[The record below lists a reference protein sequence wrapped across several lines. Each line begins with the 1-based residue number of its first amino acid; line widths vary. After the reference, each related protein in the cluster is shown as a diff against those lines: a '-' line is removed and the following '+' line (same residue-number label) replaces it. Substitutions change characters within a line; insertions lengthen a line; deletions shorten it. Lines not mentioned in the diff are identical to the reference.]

1 MTQNDVTPTTTA
13 PGTQDEPPTADRPN
27 RSTEGAG
34 KPGPDRSMEGAG
46 QSSPNRSTDGAG
58 QGLDRGAGSGHGAEH
73 DDLAGS
79 ADASGAGRAT
89 GATEANR
96 APGATVGTGAAGAP
110 ARPLRTRR
118 LPVHWA
124 WFVAAVTFVTIIGAA
139 AFRSLPGLLIDPL
152 HREFDWSRG
161 TIGLA
166 VSVNLALY
174 GLTAPFAAALMDRFG
189 IRRVV
194 AVALTVIALGSGLTV
209 WMTAAWQL
217 LLCWGVL
224 VGLGSGSMALA
235 FAATV
240 TNRWFI
246 ERRGLVTGIL
256 TAASASGQ
264 LIFLPLL
271 AWIVEEH
278 DWRPAAVTVA
288 LAALAV
294 VPFVWLLLRDHPADV
309 GLKPFGSE
317 VFVEKPPPVPGAARR
332 AVKVL
337 LSAARTGPFW
347 LLAGTF
353 AICGASTNG
362 LIQTHFVPAA
372 HDHGMPI
379 TAAASLLAVIGVFD
393 VVGTVASG
401 WFTDRFDAR
410 RLLAV
415 YYALRGISL
424 LFLPMLLAFGG
435 PSVRPPMIFF
445 IVFYGLDWVATVP
458 PTLAL
463 CREHYGEDSAI
474 VFGWVL
480 ASHQVGAALIAF
492 LGGVARDVFGSY
504 DMVWY
509 ASGALCAV
517 AALMALVIRKGRAMV
532 PAVAG
537 A

>member
-1 MTQNDVTPTTTA
+1 MTQTTQA
-13 PGTQDEPPTADRPN
+13 AARAN
-27 RSTEGAG
+27 R
-34 KPGPDRSMEGAG
+34 PGPAPR
-46 QSSPNRSTDGAG
+46 R
-58 QGLDRGAGSGHGAEH
+58 RIH
-73 DDLAGS
+73 
-79 ADASGAGRAT
+79 RA
-89 GATEANR
+89 
-96 APGATVGTGAAGAP
+96 
-110 ARPLRTRR
+110 
-118 LPVHWA
+118 WY
-124 WFVAAVTFVTIIGAA
+124 VAAVAFVTIIGAA
-139 AFRSLPGLLIDPL
+139 AFRSVPGLLMDPL
-152 HREFDWSRG
+152 HREFGWSRG

-174 GLTAPFAAALMDRFG
+174 GLTAPFAAALMDRYG

-194 AVALTVIALGSGLTV
+194 AVALTVIALGSGLAV

-217 LLCWGVL
+217 ILYWGFL

-240 TNRWFI
+240 TNRWFT

-271 AWIVEEH
+271 SWMVENH
-278 DWRPAAVTVA
+278 DWRPAAITVS
-288 LAALAV
+288 LTALAV

-309 GLKPFGSE
+309 GLAPYGAKE
-317 VFVEKPPPVPGAARR
+317 FVPKPPPVTGAARR
-332 AVKVL
+332 ALTVL
-337 LSAARTGPFW
+337 FKAARTGPFW

-393 VVGTVASG
+393 VVGTIFSG
-401 WFTDRFDAR
+401 WLTDRFDAR
-410 RLLAV
+410 RLLGA

-424 LFLPMLLAFGG
+424 LFLPILLA
-435 PSVRPPMIFF
+435 PDVRPPMLFF

-463 CREHYGEDSAI
+463 CREHYGDDSAI

-480 ASHQVGAALIAF
+480 ASHQIGAALVAF
-492 LGGVARDVFGSY
+492 LGGLTRDLTGTY
-504 DMVWY
+504 DVVWY

-517 AALMALVIRKGRAMV
+517 AALMALVIRRRT
-532 PAVAG
+532 
-537 A
+537 

>member
-1 MTQNDVTPTTTA
+1 MNQTIASAARTSAPRPKRRTP
-13 PGTQDEPPTADRPN
+13 RIH
-27 RSTEGAG
+27 R
-34 KPGPDRSMEGAG
+34 
-46 QSSPNRSTDGAG
+46 
-58 QGLDRGAGSGHGAEH
+58 
-73 DDLAGS
+73 
-79 ADASGAGRAT
+79 
-89 GATEANR
+89 
-96 APGATVGTGAAGAP
+96 
-110 ARPLRTRR
+110 
-118 LPVHWA
+118 A

-139 AFRSLPGLLIDPL
+139 AFRSLPSLLIDPL
-152 HREFDWSRG
+152 NEEFHWSRG

-166 VSVNLALY
+166 VSINLALY

-189 IRRVV
+189 IRKVV
-194 AVALTVIALGSGLTV
+194 AVALAVIALGSGLTV
-209 WMTAAWQL
+209 WMDSAWQL
-217 LLCWGVL
+217 LLCWGLL

-240 TNRWFI
+240 TNRWFT

-264 LIFLPLL
+264 LIFLPVLS
-271 AWIVEEH
+271 WIVEKH
-278 DWRPAAVTVA
+278 DWRPAAATVA

-309 GLKPFGSE
+309 GLKPYGAQE
-317 VFVEKPPPVPGAARR
+317 FVPKPPPVTGAARR
-332 AVKVL
+332 TVGVL
-337 LSAARTGPFW
+337 FKAARTGPFW

-362 LIQTHFVPAA
+362 LVQTHFVPAA
-372 HDHGMPI
+372 HDHGMKI
-379 TAAASLLAVIGVFD
+379 TTAASLLAVIGVFD

-424 LFLPMLLAFGG
+424 LFLPILLA
-435 PSVRPPMIFF
+435 PNVHPPMIFF

-463 CREHYGEDSAI
+463 CREQYGDDSAI

-480 ASHQVGAALIAF
+480 ASHQVGAALVAV
-492 LGGVARDVFGSY
+492 LGGLARDTFGSY
-504 DMVWY
+504 DVVWY
-509 ASGALCAV
+509 SSGALCAV
-517 AALMALVIRKGRAMV
+517 AALMALVIRRGDRDAAL
-532 PAVAG
+532 PAVA
-537 A
+537 

>member
-1 MTQNDVTPTTTA
+1 MH
-13 PGTQDEPPTADRPN
+13 R
-27 RSTEGAG
+27 
-34 KPGPDRSMEGAG
+34 
-46 QSSPNRSTDGAG
+46 
-58 QGLDRGAGSGHGAEH
+58 
-73 DDLAGS
+73 
-79 ADASGAGRAT
+79 
-89 GATEANR
+89 
-96 APGATVGTGAAGAP
+96 
-110 ARPLRTRR
+110 
-118 LPVHWA
+118 A

-139 AFRSLPGLLIDPL
+139 AFRSVPGLLIDPL
-152 HREFDWSRG
+152 HDEFDWSRG
-161 TIGLA
+161 TISAA

-217 LLCWGVL
+217 MLCWGLL

-240 TNRWFI
+240 TNRWFT
-246 ERRGLVTGIL
+246 ERRGLVSGIL

-271 AWIVEEH
+271 SWIVERH

-309 GLKPFGSE
+309 GLKPYGATE
-317 VFVEKPPPVPGAARR
+317 FVPKPAPVPGAARR
-332 AVKVL
+332 AVTVL
-337 LSAARTGPFW
+337 FSAARTGPFW

-372 HDHGMPI
+372 HDHDMPL
-379 TAAASLLAVIGVFD
+379 TTAASLLAVIGVFD
-393 VVGTVASG
+393 VVGTIASG
-401 WFTDRFDAR
+401 WFTDRFEAR

-415 YYALRGISL
+415 YYSLRGVSL
-424 LFLPMLLAFGG
+424 LFLPLLLVT
-435 PSVRPPMIFF
+435 PTVQPPMIFF

-463 CREHYGEDSAI
+463 CREQYGEDSAI

-480 ASHQVGAALIAF
+480 ASHQVGAALVAF
-492 LGGVARDVFGSY
+492 LGGVARDAFGSY
-504 DMVWY
+504 DVVWY
-509 ASGALCAV
+509 ASGVLCAV
-517 AALMALVIRKGRAMV
+517 AALMALVIRRRGV
-532 PAVAG
+532 GVASV

>member
-1 MTQNDVTPTTTA
+1 MH
-13 PGTQDEPPTADRPN
+13 R
-27 RSTEGAG
+27 
-34 KPGPDRSMEGAG
+34 
-46 QSSPNRSTDGAG
+46 
-58 QGLDRGAGSGHGAEH
+58 
-73 DDLAGS
+73 
-79 ADASGAGRAT
+79 
-89 GATEANR
+89 
-96 APGATVGTGAAGAP
+96 
-110 ARPLRTRR
+110 
-118 LPVHWA
+118 A

-152 HREFDWSRG
+152 HAEFGWSRG
-161 TIGLA
+161 TIGAA

-194 AVALTVIALGSGLTV
+194 ALALTVIALGAGLTV
-209 WMTAAWQL
+209 WMTEPWQL
-217 LLCWGVL
+217 MLCWGLL

-240 TNRWFI
+240 TGRWFT
-246 ERRGLVTGIL
+246 ERRGLVSGIL

-271 AWIVEEH
+271 SWMVESRH

-309 GLKPFGSE
+309 GLKPYGATE
-317 VFVEKPPPVPGAARR
+317 FVPKPPPVTGAARR
-332 AVKVL
+332 ALTVL
-337 LSAARTGPFW
+337 GSAVRTGQFW
-347 LLAGTF
+347 LLAGSF

-372 HDHGMPI
+372 HDHGMPVQ
-379 TAAASLLAVIGVFD
+379 AAASLLAVIGVFD
-393 VVGTVASG
+393 VVGTIASG
-401 WFTDRFDAR
+401 WFTDRFDSR

-415 YYALRGISL
+415 YYALRGVSL
-424 LFLPMLLAFGG
+424 LFLPMLLG
-435 PSVRPPMIFF
+435 PAVHLPMLFF

-463 CREHYGEDSAI
+463 CRERFGDDTAI

-480 ASHQVGAALIAF
+480 ASHQVGAAVIAW
-492 LGGVARDVFGSY
+492 LGGFARDLFGTY

-509 ASGALCAV
+509 ASGSLCAA
-517 AALMALVIRKGRAMV
+517 AALMSLVIRRRPA
-532 PAVAG
+532 AVAL

>member
-1 MTQNDVTPTTTA
+1 MTQT
-13 PGTQDEPPTADRPN
+13 
-27 RSTEGAG
+27 
-34 KPGPDRSMEGAG
+34 
-46 QSSPNRSTDGAG
+46 
-58 QGLDRGAGSGHGAEH
+58 
-73 DDLAGS
+73 
-79 ADASGAGRAT
+79 
-89 GATEANR
+89 TEA
-96 APGATVGTGAAGAP
+96 AAAAAQETP
-110 ARPLRTRR
+110 SPRKPRIHR
-118 LPVHWA
+118 A

-152 HREFDWSRG
+152 HQDFGWSRG
-161 TIGLA
+161 TISAA
-166 VSVNLALY
+166 VSINLALY

-194 AVALTVIALGSGLTV
+194 AVALTVIAVGSGLTV

-217 LLCWGVL
+217 MLCWGLL

-240 TNRWFI
+240 TNRWFT

-264 LIFLPLL
+264 LIFLPVLS
-271 AWIVEEH
+271 WMVERH

-309 GLKPFGSE
+309 GLKPYGATE
-317 VFVEKPPPVPGAARR
+317 FVPKPEPVPGAARR
-332 AVKVL
+332 ALSVLVK
-337 LSAARTGPFW
+337 AARTGPFW

-372 HDHGMPI
+372 HDAHMPVQ
-379 TAAASLLAVIGVFD
+379 AAASLLAVIGVFD
-393 VVGTVASG
+393 VVGTIASG
-401 WFTDRFDAR
+401 WFTDRYDAR
-410 RLLAV
+410 RLLAT
-415 YYALRGISL
+415 YYALRGVSL
-424 LFLPMLLAFGG
+424 LFLPMLLA
-435 PSVRPPMIFF
+435 PSVHPPMLFF

-458 PTLAL
+458 PTVAL
-463 CREHYGEDSAI
+463 CREQYGEDSAI

-480 ASHQVGAALIAF
+480 ASHQVGAALVAF
-492 LGGVARDVFGSY
+492 LGGVARDAFGSY

-509 ASGALCAV
+509 FSGALCAV
-517 AALMALVIRKGRAMV
+517 AALMALVIRRRVAPTPV
-532 PAVAG
+532 AAVA
-537 A
+537 

>member
-1 MTQNDVTPTTTA
+1 MTQT
-13 PGTQDEPPTADRPN
+13 
-27 RSTEGAG
+27 
-34 KPGPDRSMEGAG
+34 
-46 QSSPNRSTDGAG
+46 
-58 QGLDRGAGSGHGAEH
+58 
-73 DDLAGS
+73 
-79 ADASGAGRAT
+79 
-89 GATEANR
+89 TEA
-96 APGATVGTGAAGAP
+96 AVTED
-110 ARPLRTRR
+110 ARTDKKPSR
-118 LPVHWA
+118 VHRA

-152 HREFDWSRG
+152 HQEFGWSRG
-161 TIGLA
+161 TIGAA

-189 IRRVV
+189 IRRIV
-194 AVALTVIALGSGLTV
+194 AVALAVIALGSGTTV
-209 WMTAAWQL
+209 WMSAAWQL
-217 LLCWGVL
+217 MLCWGLL
-224 VGLGSGSMALA
+224 VGLGTGSMALA

-240 TNRWFI
+240 TNRWFT
-246 ERRGLVTGIL
+246 ERRGLVSGIL

-264 LIFLPLL
+264 LIFLPVLS
-271 AWIVEEH
+271 WMVESRG
-278 DWRPAAVTVA
+278 WRPAAVTVS

-294 VPFVWLLLRDHPADV
+294 IPFVWLLLRDHPADV
-309 GLKPFGSE
+309 GLKPYGAKE
-317 VFVEKPPPVPGAARR
+317 FVPRPEPARGAARR
-332 AVKVL
+332 AVTVL
-337 LSAARTGPFW
+337 LSAVRTGPFW

-393 VVGTVASG
+393 VLGTVASG
-401 WFTDRFDAR
+401 WFTDRYEPR

-424 LFLPMLLAFGG
+424 LFLPMLLA
-435 PSVRPPMIFF
+435 PTVRPPMIFF

-463 CREHYGEDSAI
+463 CRERYGEDSAI

-480 ASHQVGAALIAF
+480 ASHQVGAALVAF
-492 LGGVARDVFGSY
+492 LGGVARDAFGSY
-504 DMVWY
+504 DVVWY
-509 ASGALCAV
+509 ASGALCAA
-517 AALMALVIRKGRAMV
+517 AALMALVIRRR
-532 PAVAG
+532 PAVMPAL